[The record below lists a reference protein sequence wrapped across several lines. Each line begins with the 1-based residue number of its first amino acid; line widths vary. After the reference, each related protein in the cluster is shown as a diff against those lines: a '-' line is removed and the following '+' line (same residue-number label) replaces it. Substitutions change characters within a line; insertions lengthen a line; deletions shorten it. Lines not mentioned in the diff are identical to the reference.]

1 MAAYENEFAVMTRAK
16 ISDPLTIHTSVFISI
31 ERGCQIKRKKGL
43 RVPATNLRTP
53 LTGETDTV
61 ETGRQTGGTNWKR
74 NGLLARR
81 ERIRRHGMA
90 GRAG

>member
-1 MAAYENEFAVMTRAK
+1 MREHLKNKAPSKKLRKKRIF
-16 ISDPLTIHTSVFISI
+16 
-31 ERGCQIKRKKGL
+31 RKKGL
-43 RVPATNLRTP
+43 RVSATNLRTP

-81 ERIRRHGMA
+81 ERIRRYGKA
-90 GRAG
+90 GRAE